1 MGCLCWV
8 SVRLRETFAALSAA
22 THHAPPV
29 APVAGGDRVNPKPVL
44 AGGMADRPDPA
55 AQEVIEMSEAVPV
68 PPSNGLSA
76 ESARQRL
83 EDIMGDLPAEE
94 VANTEEYSIAGPEAT
109 DRDLPLRVYE
119 PDVEPPYP
127 VLVYYHGG
135 GFMAGSLD
143 THDNICAALTN
154 RAGCLTVSV
163 DYRLSPE
170 HPFPA
175 GLEDAYRAVE
185 WATAFGEKLNGD
197 PVRVAVAGDSAGGN
211 LAAAVSLLAR
221 DQGGPDLTYQGL
233 IYPGTASPVLHDI
246 PSHDENAE
254 GYFLETETV
263 EFYYEN
269 YVQSPAHVRNAYA
282 SPLLADDLSGLAP
295 ATVITAGFDPI
306 RDEGV
311 RYADRLAEDG
321 VETEHLHYEEM
332 IHAFVS
338 LPTAVPQGEDA
349 LDELG
354 EHLAEAFGTA

>member
-1 MGCLCWV
+1 
-8 SVRLRETFAALSAA
+8 
-22 THHAPPV
+22 
-29 APVAGGDRVNPKPVL
+29 
-44 AGGMADRPDPA
+44 MADRPDPA

-83 EDIMGDLPAEE
+83 EDIMGDLPVEDVE
-94 VANTEEYSIAGPEAT
+94 NTEEYSIAGPETT

-127 VLVYYHGG
+127 ILVYYHGG
-135 GFMAGSLD
+135 GFMVGGLD

-154 RAGCLTVSV
+154 RAECLTVSV
-163 DYRLSPE
+163 DYRLSPD

-185 WATAFGEKLNGD
+185 WAKTFGEKLNGD
-197 PVRVAVAGDSAGGN
+197 PDRLAVAGDSAGGN

-221 DQGGPDLTYQGL
+221 DQGGPALDYQGL

-246 PSHDENAE
+246 PSHEENAE

-282 SPLLADDLSGLAP
+282 SPLLAGDLSGLAP

-306 RDEGV
+306 RDEGI
-311 RYADRLAEDG
+311 RYADRLSEDG

-338 LPTAVPQGEDA
+338 LPTAIPQGEDA
-349 LDELG
+349 LDQLG
-354 EHLAEAFGTA
+354 GHLAGAFGTA

>member
-135 GFMAGSLD
+135 GFIAGSLD

-197 PVRVAVAGDSAGGN
+197 PDRVAVAGDSAGGN

-246 PSHDENAE
+246 PSHEENAE

-354 EHLAEAFGTA
+354 GHLAEAFGTA